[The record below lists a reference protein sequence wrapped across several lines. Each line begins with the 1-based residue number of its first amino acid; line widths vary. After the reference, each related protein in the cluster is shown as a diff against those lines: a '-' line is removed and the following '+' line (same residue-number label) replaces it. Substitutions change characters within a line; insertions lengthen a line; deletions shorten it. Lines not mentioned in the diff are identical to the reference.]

1 MQINM
6 GLSFNKFEEFDIYIY
21 IYIYIEK
28 VTDSQFT
35 GRTGDRTAIESM
47 TL

>member
-21 IYIYIEK
+21 IYIEK

-35 GRTGDRTAIESM
+35 GRSGDRTAIESM